1 LQAAQ
6 WHWLSRRKQGEMN
19 SVVWWATVSLVLVA
33 AVWDVRTRRIPN
45 RLVLPFLVAG
55 LAFSAGR
62 HGMAGFA
69 RSIEGIGLAV
79 VAVGVLCWLRGMGM
93 GDLKLCA
100 AVGAWIGFTQLA
112 VALVITAMAGGVMA
126 IVWAARHGALEE
138 SFDGAADLAFGA
150 VRRGFRPHPV
160 LTLDHPRA
168 RGIPYAPAI
177 AVGALFSF
185 FC

>member
-1 LQAAQ
+1 
-6 WHWLSRRKQGEMN
+6 MN
-19 SVVWWATVSLVLVA
+19 SIVWWSTASLVLAA

-45 RLVLPFLVAG
+45 RLVIPFLVAG
-55 LAFSAGR
+55 LVFSAAR
-62 HGMAGFA
+62 YGMAGFGK
-69 RSIEGIGLAV
+69 SMGGIGLAAA
-79 VAVGVLCWLRGMGM
+79 AVGVLCWLRGMGM

-100 AVGAWIGFTQLA
+100 AVGAWVGFTQLA

-126 IVWAARHGALEE
+126 LVWAGRHGAIGE
-138 SFDGAADLAFGA
+138 SFDGAADLAFG
-150 VRRGFRPHPV
+150 VLRRGLRPHPV

-177 AVGALFSF
+177 AVGTLFSF

>member
-1 LQAAQ
+1 
-6 WHWLSRRKQGEMN
+6 MN
-19 SVVWWATVSLVLVA
+19 SVVWWATASLVLVA

-55 LAFSAGR
+55 LVFSAGR
-62 HGMAGFA
+62 YGTAGFA
-69 RSIEGIGLAV
+69 RSMGGIGLATA
-79 VAVGVLCWLRGMGM
+79 AVGVICWLRGMGM

-100 AVGAWIGFTQLA
+100 AVGAWIGVSQLA

-126 IVWAARHGALEE
+126 IVWAARYGALGE
-138 SFDGAADLAFGA
+138 SFDGAADLAFGV

-177 AVGALFSF
+177 AVGTLFSF

>member
-1 LQAAQ
+1 
-6 WHWLSRRKQGEMN
+6 MN
-19 SVVWWATVSLVLVA
+19 SVVWWATASLVVVA
-33 AVWDVRTRRIPN
+33 AVWDIRTRRIPN

-62 HGMAGFA
+62 YGMAGFA
-69 RSIEGIGLAV
+69 RSMEGIGLAV
-79 VAVGVLCWLRGMGM
+79 AAVGVICWLRGMGM

-100 AVGAWIGFTQLA
+100 AVGAWIGVTQLA

-126 IVWAARHGALEE
+126 IVWAARHGALGE

-150 VRRGFRPHPV
+150 VRRGLRPHPV
-160 LTLDHPRA
+160 LVLDHPRA

-177 AVGALFSF
+177 AIGTLFSF

>member
-1 LQAAQ
+1 
-6 WHWLSRRKQGEMN
+6 MN
-19 SVVWWATVSLVLVA
+19 SVVWWATASLVLVA

-45 RLVLPFLVAG
+45 RLVLPFLAAG
-55 LAFSAGR
+55 LIFSTGR
-62 HGMAGFA
+62 YGIAGFA

-79 VAVGVLCWLRGMGM
+79 LVIGFLCWLRGMGM

-100 AVGAWIGFTQLA
+100 AVGAWIGFSQLA

-126 IVWAARHGALEE
+126 IVWAARQGALGE
-138 SFDGAADLAFGA
+138 SFDGASDLAFGV
-150 VRRGFRPHPV
+150 VRRGFRRHPV

-168 RGIPYAPAI
+168 RAIPYAPAI
-177 AVGALFSF
+177 AVGTLFSF

>member
-1 LQAAQ
+1 
-6 WHWLSRRKQGEMN
+6 MN
-19 SVVWWATVSLVLVA
+19 SIVWWATASLVLVA

-55 LAFSAGR
+55 LVFSAGW

-69 RSIEGIGLAV
+69 RSMEGIGLAV
-79 VAVGVLCWLRGMGM
+79 GTVGVICWLRGMGM

-112 VALVITAMAGGVMA
+112 VALVITAMAGGAIA
-126 IVWAARHGALEE
+126 IVWAAQHRALGE
-138 SFDGAADLAFGA
+138 SFDGAADLAFGV

-160 LTLDHPRA
+160 LVLDHPRA
-168 RGIPYAPAI
+168 LRIPYAPAI
-177 AVGALFSF
+177 AIGTLFSF

>member
-1 LQAAQ
+1 
-6 WHWLSRRKQGEMN
+6 MI
-19 SVVWWATVSLVLVA
+19 LVLAA

-55 LAFSAGR
+55 LVFSAARYGL
-62 HGMAGFA
+62 AGFA
-69 RSIEGIGLAV
+69 RSMEGIGLAV
-79 VAVGVLCWLRGMGM
+79 AAVGVFCWLRGMGM

-112 VALVITAMAGGVMA
+112 VALVITAMTGGVMA
-126 IVWAARHGALEE
+126 VVWAARHGVLGE
-138 SFDGAADLAFGA
+138 SFDGAAELAFGA
-150 VRRGFRPHPV
+150 VRRGFRPHPILV
-160 LTLDHPRA
+160 LDHPRA

-177 AVGALFSF
+177 AIGTLFSF

>member
-1 LQAAQ
+1 M
-6 WHWLSRRKQGEMN
+6 G
-19 SVVWWATVSLVLVA
+19 SVVWWSTVILVLAA

-55 LAFSAGR
+55 LVFSAARYGL
-62 HGMAGFA
+62 AGFA
-69 RSIEGIGLAV
+69 RSMEGIGLAV
-79 VAVGVLCWLRGMGM
+79 AAVGVFCWLRGMGM

-112 VALVITAMAGGVMA
+112 VALVITAMTGGVMA
-126 IVWAARHGALEE
+126 VVWAARHGVLGE
-138 SFDGAADLAFGA
+138 SFDGAAELAFGA
-150 VRRGFRPHPV
+150 VRRGFRPHPILV
-160 LTLDHPRA
+160 LDHPRA

-177 AVGALFSF
+177 AIGTLFSF

>member
-1 LQAAQ
+1 
-6 WHWLSRRKQGEMN
+6 MN
-19 SVVWWATVSLVLVA
+19 SVVLWATATLVLAA
-33 AVWDVRTRRIPN
+33 AVWDIRTRRIPN

-55 LAFSAGR
+55 LVVSAGR
-62 HGMAGFA
+62 YGIAGFA
-69 RSIEGIGLAV
+69 SSMEGIGLAAG
-79 VAVGVLCWLRGMGM
+79 AVGVLCWLRGMGM

-126 IVWAARHGALEE
+126 IVWAARHGALGE
-138 SFDGAADLAFGA
+138 SLDGAADLAFGA

-160 LTLDHPRA
+160 LVLDHPRA
-168 RGIPYAPAI
+168 RRIPYAPAI
-177 AVGALFSF
+177 AVGTLFSF

>member
-1 LQAAQ
+1 
-6 WHWLSRRKQGEMN
+6 MN
-19 SVVWWATVSLVLVA
+19 SVVGWATASLVLVA

-55 LAFSAGR
+55 MVFNTGR
-62 HGMAGFA
+62 YGIAGFA

-79 VAVGVLCWLRGMGM
+79 GAIGVLCWLRGMGM

-112 VALVITAMAGGVMA
+112 VALVITAMAGAVMA
-126 IVWAARHGALEE
+126 VIWAARRGALGE
-138 SFDGAADLAFGA
+138 SLDGAADLAFGA
-150 VRRGFRPHPV
+150 VKRGFRPHPV

-177 AVGALFSF
+177 AVGTLFSF

>member
-1 LQAAQ
+1 
-6 WHWLSRRKQGEMN
+6 MN
-19 SVVWWATVSLVLVA
+19 SVVWWATSSLVLVA

-55 LAFSAGR
+55 LVFSAGR
-62 HGMAGFA
+62 YGVAGFA
-69 RSIEGIGLAV
+69 RSMEGIGLAAS
-79 VAVGVLCWLRGMGM
+79 AVGVLCWLRGMGM

-100 AVGAWIGFTQLA
+100 AVGAWIGFAQLA
-112 VALVITAMAGGVMA
+112 LALVITAVAGGVLA
-126 IVWAARHGALEE
+126 IVWAAQHRALGE

-150 VRRGFRPHPV
+150 FGRGFRPHPV
-160 LTLDHPRA
+160 LVLDHPRA

-177 AVGALFSF
+177 AVGTIFSF